1 MKKNNKTYKDKAD
14 KKVILVSNDDGV
26 YAPGIK
32 ALQKEL
38 KKNPDWEVITVA
50 PLTEQSGASHA
61 LTLHQPLRIEK
72 IGKDIYGVSGTPT
85 DSVTLAL
92 NFILK
97 KKPDLVISGINRG
110 GNIGEDVHYSGTVAA
125 AMEGAIMGVSSIAVS
140 CIGKPPFHFETSAD
154 FSVALVKKVLD
165 EGLPYGVVL
174 NVNVPNIP
182 KKEIAG
188 FSYSRLGK
196 RSYGDVIVEKID
208 PRGRPYYW
216 ITGDYFN
223 FEKSNGTDCQ
233 AYLQKKISI
242 TPIRLDMTDQLFL
255 RKLKKWKLP

>member
-1 MKKNNKTYKDKAD
+1 MKNISKKT
-14 KKVILVSNDDGV
+14 ILISNDDGV

-38 KKNPDWEVITVA
+38 RKNPNWEVITVA
-50 PLTEQSGASHA
+50 PLTEQSGSSHA
-61 LTLHQPLRIEK
+61 LTLHHPLRIEK
-72 IGKDIYGVSGTPT
+72 IGKNTYGVSGTPT

-125 AMEGAIMGVSSIAVS
+125 AMEGAIMGVPAIAIS
-140 CIGKPPFHFETSAD
+140 CIGKPPFRYDPSAD
-154 FSVALVKKVLD
+154 FATIIVEKVLK
-165 EGLPYGVVL
+165 EGLPEGVVL
-174 NVNVPNIP
+174 NVNVPNVP
-182 KKEIAG
+182 KNEIAG
-188 FSYSRLGK
+188 FSYSSLGK

-223 FEKSNGTDCQ
+223 FEKSTGTDCH
-233 AYLQKKISI
+233 AYLQRKISI
-242 TPIRLDMTDQLFL
+242 TPIKLDMTDQFFL